1 MWERCVD
8 LGVQFFTA
16 AKAQH
21 ESATKWSLIVFAILL
36 YFHLAIVGPFARRT
50 AEMAELDQDLATNKK
65 LESQLAPVVDA
76 AAGFVD
82 SVQSEVKEA
91 STALRDDLVA
101 RFGVLHDKMEK
112 IVELG
117 PDRSAGEEGAAL
129 FEPERA
135 DMFQQQQQQQMLPPS
150 DSVVP
155 TLDPMPPD
163 LRRQLAETTDSSQDI
178 NELERYINES
188 VIAPAFA
195 SANESWAGH
204 RDSLGSRADQLN
216 QELEATIKAAGSAGD
231 QLKALQQAV
240 SALRDEAQR
249 LRFAPPEGSDW
260 WRTVAGKESSIR
272 IMMGAMTQG
281 IGDIS
286 QQQDALR
293 AAKEKT
299 SAIIA
304 DNQQRAKQA
313 AEKLAELEK
322 QAADLQAQLGQI
334 GEPLKVISIRLPVL
348 APLLPLVI
356 ALAAAALALWDA
368 QALRRMG
375 FAASLVADEA
385 ENRMLRRWLQDAAGG
400 SAQMLAAREIA
411 IAVCVIA
418 WLLVAWLAVRSMPG
432 PPLPQIAII
441 GIAVAALAGGRAYHW
456 YQSGRALALSRA
468 S

>member
-21 ESATKWSLIVFAILL
+21 ESATKWSLIVFAVLL
-36 YFHLAIVGPFARRT
+36 YFHLAIVGPFARQT
-50 AEMAELDQDLATNKK
+50 AEMAELDQDLAGNKK

-76 AAGFVD
+76 AAAFVD

-101 RFGVLHDKMEK
+101 RFGILHDKIGK
-112 IVELG
+112 IIDLG
-117 PDRSAGEEGAAL
+117 PDRAAGEEGAAL

-135 DMFQQQQQQQMLPPS
+135 DMFQQQQQQVTPPPGTL
-150 DSVVP
+150 VP

-163 LRRQLAETTDSSQDI
+163 LRRQLAETTDSSQDVGQ
-178 NELERYINES
+178 LEHYINES

-195 SANESWAGH
+195 SANDSWAGH

-216 QELEATIKAAGSAGD
+216 QELEATIKAAGSAGA

-286 QQQDALR
+286 QRQDALR

-313 AEKLAELEK
+313 AEKLAELER

-334 GEPLKVISIRLPVL
+334 GQPLKVISIRLPVL

-375 FAASLVADEA
+375 FAASLVADET

-400 SAQMLAAREIA
+400 SAQMLAAREIL

-441 GIAVAALAGGRAYHW
+441 GIAAAALAGGRAYHW
-456 YQSGRALALSRA
+456 YQSGRALVLSRA
-468 S
+468 N